1 MGGTVTVRS
10 RRVYDDV
17 DTGDGQRV
25 LVERL
30 WPRGIKKDDP
40 RVGIWLKDV
49 APSHEL
55 RKEFHS
61 SGNYEHFVDAYR
73 RELRENP
80 EPLDELRRIVQGHDT
95 VTLVYSAKDTER
107 NSATV
112 LMRLL
117 EEGRS

>member
-1 MGGTVTVRS
+1 VAVRS

-17 DTGDGQRV
+17 EPADGQRV

-55 RKEFHS
+55 RKSFHAD
-61 SGNYEHFVDAYR
+61 GDYERFVAAYR
-73 RELRENP
+73 DELSENRDAF
-80 EPLDELRRIVQGHDT
+80 DELRRIVGDNRT
-95 VTLVYSAKDTER
+95 VTLVYSAKDTEH

-112 LMRLL
+112 LMDLL
-117 EEGRS
+117 KHSHPKS

>member
-1 MGGTVTVRS
+1 MAVRS

-17 DTGDGQRV
+17 EPADGQRV

-55 RKEFHS
+55 RKSFHAD
-61 SGNYEHFVDAYR
+61 GDYERFVAAYR
-73 RELRENP
+73 DELSENRDAF
-80 EPLDELRRIVQGHDT
+80 DELRRIVRENKT
-95 VTLVYSAKDTER
+95 VTLVYSAKDTEH

-112 LMRLL
+112 LMDLL
-117 EEGRS
+117 KHPHLNS